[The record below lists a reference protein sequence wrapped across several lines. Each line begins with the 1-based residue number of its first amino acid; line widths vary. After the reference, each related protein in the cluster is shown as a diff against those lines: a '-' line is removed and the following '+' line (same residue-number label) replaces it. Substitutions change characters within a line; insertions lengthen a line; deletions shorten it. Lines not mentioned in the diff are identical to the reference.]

1 MEENKENE
9 TKETQTQAKSSNKS
23 MLLIGGVI
31 ALVILAVPGFL
42 VARKVKRALFNRAN
56 MAASNTVSTNSVT
69 EASSSP
75 SVAGESNS
83 VNQISIR
90 GGSFYFKP
98 NEIRAKVGTK
108 VSIIFTNDEGTHN
121 FVIDEFNV
129 KSQTIKGG
137 AMTTVEFTPDKTG
150 TFEFYC
156 SVGNHRAMGMKGTL
170 IVE

>member
-9 TKETQTQAKSSNKS
+9 TKETKGSENSSNKS
-23 MLLIGGVI
+23 MLLVGGVI
-31 ALVILAVPGFL
+31 ALIILAVPGFL
-42 VARKVKRALFNRAN
+42 IARKIKRVLFNSAR
-56 MAASNTVSTNSVT
+56 MAASSTVSSSQ

-83 VNQISIR
+83 VSQISIR

-98 NEIRAKVGTK
+98 DEIRVKVGTK
-108 VSIIFTNDEGTHN
+108 VSILFTNDEGTHD
-121 FVIDEFNV
+121 FVIDEFKV
-129 KSQTIKGG
+129 KSETIKGG
-137 AMTTVEFTPDKTG
+137 VTTTVEFTPDKTG

-156 SVGNHRAMGMKGTL
+156 SIGNHRQMGMKGKL